1 MYQKTVERF
10 DILSFFMLSLP
21 YTIIEKNFF
30 LFFKINNNQIYT
42 FYEKINFIGIIYY
55 VNPVCVERAKY
66 PCIGYC
72 A

>member
-1 MYQKTVERF
+1 MYRKTVERF
-10 DILSFFMLSLP
+10 DILSFFMLSLS

-30 LFFKINNNQIYT
+30 LFKINNNQIYT

-55 VNPVCVERAKY
+55 VNPVCVERTKY
-66 PCIGYC
+66 PSFGYS